1 MGSLS
6 VMADDGEDEEEW
18 LGYSSCTD
26 EKNESFRPA
35 NEQEQEESPTEEFR
49 SDISDAERLE
59 KIREVL
65 KSSLCDTTSAPR
77 PSSLS
82 SCTLEMSSVSQTN
95 GPCEHW
101 VWLKLVS
108 KLNSIRQTK
117 WNGSFMEGYYHECLK
132 ISENANPK
140 ESPEISSDNF
150 QKNLFNFHGMKTYS
164 SLSAKED
171 LYDGTNENTSTSK
184 SHTESENGLINKDGL
199 DRKDMLSSV
208 DSTSELRNELSPKS
222 DSTFEDFGAELEWSD
237 NDVKNETV
245 ESKLSST
252 SEFDENEAAS
262 DLARLPYEEI
272 IRLRN
277 ELLDYTK
284 QYSDILVIELKNRD
298 NSIREKEL
306 KNNFISSFLAVQ
318 AKIREATLAPSKKK
332 FSLQSNPS
340 SNSQTLTT
348 TIPYEI
354 QNGGPRP
361 DILEKL
367 IEIMEAM
374 RSNSPTVPT
383 LLTNYILKVLCK

>member
-1 MGSLS
+1 
-6 VMADDGEDEEEW
+6 
-18 LGYSSCTD
+18 
-26 EKNESFRPA
+26 
-35 NEQEQEESPTEEFR
+35 
-49 SDISDAERLE
+49 
-59 KIREVL
+59 
-65 KSSLCDTTSAPR
+65 
-77 PSSLS
+77 
-82 SCTLEMSSVSQTN
+82 
-95 GPCEHW
+95 
-101 VWLKLVS
+101 
-108 KLNSIRQTK
+108 
-117 WNGSFMEGYYHECLK
+117 MEGYYHECLK